1 MNAMK
6 TPAPPI
12 TGLAFRAVRRDDA
25 AAMARIAN
33 RCNEADGLDERLSA
47 REIAGWLLK
56 GTPKYD
62 PAVDLLIATV
72 DDRPV
77 AFTWLNWVVT
87 SDGIREFRVGGW
99 VDPDW
104 VRRGIGGA
112 LLDWTERRAAELARE
127 QNGSEPTVLGTWA
140 GEKRVAKRVMIER
153 AGYRPGEDVALA
165 LDPATSSILVE
176 GTGVDGVTGQYRLE
190 REGRTLDSAELIDL
204 WERWIAS
211 YPIVSLEDGLGEE
224 DWAGWRELNA
234 RLGSKVQ
241 LVGDDI
247 LVTNPTFIARG
258 IAENAMNSVLIKLN
272 QIGTLSETIDAID
285 LARRAGWTAM
295 VSHRSGETEDTTIA
309 DLVVAMGTGQIK
321 TGAPSRSERVAKY
334 NRLLR
339 IEGELGDTARYA
351 GRSALAGGSVTDS
364 NAAASRVETRS

>member
-153 AGYRPGEDVALA
+153 AGYRPVRWFFDMIREPRDEVELPPMPDGLEIRPVTPEHYRAVWDADVEAFRDHWGGFDDSDESYRNFLEDPNFNADLFVVAWDGDQVAGAVINAISVDENQAMHRQRGWLESVFVRRPWRRRGLA
-165 LDPATSSILVE
+165 AALVARSLVLLRAAGMTE
-176 GTGVDGVTGQYRLE
+176 AMLGVDA
-190 REGRTLDSAELIDL
+190 D
-204 WERWIAS
+204 
-211 YPIVSLEDGLGEE
+211 
-224 DWAGWRELNA
+224 
-234 RLGSKVQ
+234 
-241 LVGDDI
+241 
-247 LVTNPTFIARG
+247 NPSGALHLY
-258 IAENAMNSVLIKLN
+258 ENAGFVVHHRGVAYHKPLEVDHR
-272 QIGTLSETIDAID
+272 QGE
-285 LARRAGWTAM
+285 AM
-295 VSHRSGETEDTTIA
+295 
-309 DLVVAMGTGQIK
+309 
-321 TGAPSRSERVAKY
+321 
-334 NRLLR
+334 
-339 IEGELGDTARYA
+339 
-351 GRSALAGGSVTDS
+351 AGGS
-364 NAAASRVETRS
+364 